1 MQANGNLHFLC
12 GRTQTNSV
20 QAMMAK
26 SRILLLQGNKQLN
39 NHISEKGKTIF
50 VMKTVKKTSFHE
62 TGSNTFFKTVFTQE
76 GTPLFLRFYFNITQS

>member
-50 VMKTVKKTSFHE
+50 VMKTVKKPVST
-62 TGSNTFFKTVFTQE
+62 KQVVI
-76 GTPLFLRFYFNITQS
+76 LFLKLFLLRKGRLFS